1 METTSVPINHWINRV
16 WYDHIV
22 EYDLVIKRNG
32 ALTQATAGRHLD
44 RMMLRAARHPRA
56 DA

>member
-1 METTSVPINHWINRV
+1 MPINHWINRV